1 VTAGDATG
9 GRYEAILAGNRTGN
23 DGDVTHTYAACASG
37 TRYSGK

>member
-1 VTAGDATG
+1 MTAGDANG
-9 GRYEAILAGNRTGN
+9 GRYEAFLAGDRTRY